1 MSLFEPSEPRKPI
14 HSKTYERGMAVLTI
28 LLSVAALFALIYL
41 IPD

>member
-28 LLSVAALFALIYL
+28 LLSAAALFAFLYFT
-41 IPD
+41 PD